1 MVRHLIQKTLR
12 PLQKKK
18 DFNIRVTPLHP
29 RANGQVECFMQ
40 ILNKTEQIAH
50 LQGRTGLDRNMGV
63 HDVLVAYRD
72 TSHPAIGV
80 TPYQAMS
87 NRPIRTKL
95 SHTTLK
101 ERSER
106 DDDLIDEKDKLYK
119 EKMRHGGTNTRE
131 YTFIVDDYVLLKQK
145 VNKMVNCI

>member
-1 MVRHLIQKTLR
+1 M
-12 PLQKKK
+12 
-18 DFNIRVTPLHP
+18 
-29 RANGQVECFMQ
+29 
-40 ILNKTEQIAH
+40 
-50 LQGRTGLDRNMGV
+50 
-63 HDVLVAYRD
+63 
-72 TSHPAIGV
+72 
-80 TPYQAMS
+80 
-87 NRPIRTKL
+87 

-101 ERSER
+101 ERSEQ